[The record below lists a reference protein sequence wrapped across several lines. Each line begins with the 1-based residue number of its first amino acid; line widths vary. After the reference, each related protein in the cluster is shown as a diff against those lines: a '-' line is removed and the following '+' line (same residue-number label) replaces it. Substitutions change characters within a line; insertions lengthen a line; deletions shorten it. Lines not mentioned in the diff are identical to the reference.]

1 MSEKTTMGREWS
13 GTPLDMRDRM
23 DPHGIKEIVVE
34 YDGGE
39 SDTFTSKERK
49 EFHAY
54 ELHQMAAYFSA
65 IQAAIRKEQRRR
77 GRG

>member
-1 MSEKTTMGREWS
+1 LAEETATGGEWS
-13 GTPLDMRDRM
+13 GTPLDMWDRM
-23 DPHGIKEIVVE
+23 DPRGIKEIVVE
-34 YDGGE
+34 YDYGE
-39 SDTFTSKERK
+39 SDTFTPKKRE

-77 GRG
+77 GKG